1 MGTEKLNLCLSRNNF
16 ILVVRAGLE
25 PATSGFQVRRP
36 NYSARLPPF
45 HLSCTYD
52 DFCIYFA
59 SRVYDVNSGKQTRN
73 YKGTQGD
80 DGTLLRVGNSA
91 KCH

>member
-1 MGTEKLNLCLSRNNF
+1 MPFKRKETNISAKHNRLKNPNCQGGRPVGYWEAELVSRPRNKF
-16 ILVVRAGLE
+16 ILV
-25 PATSGFQVRRP
+25 
-36 NYSARLPPF
+36 
-45 HLSCTYD
+45 CTYD
-52 DFCIYFA
+52 DFCICFA